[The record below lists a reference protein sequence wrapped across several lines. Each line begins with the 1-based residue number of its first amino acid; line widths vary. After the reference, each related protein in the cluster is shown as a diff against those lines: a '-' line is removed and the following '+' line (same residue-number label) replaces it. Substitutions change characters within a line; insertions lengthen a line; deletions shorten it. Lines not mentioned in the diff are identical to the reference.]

1 MQASKMRH
9 KKPAGPI
16 MLFYFETE
24 HYAGTG
30 AHGQRLVATAA

>member
-9 KKPAGPI
+9 KKPSGAI

-24 HYAGTG
+24 HYA
-30 AHGQRLVATAA
+30 ALVHGQRLIATAA

>member
-1 MQASKMRH
+1 
-9 KKPAGPI
+9 